1 MIWLA
6 IGGIVAFVLAIRMG
20 DTSID
25 PVGLGLQIILFFG
38 GIGCVLGAAVWG
50 IVRLFT

>member
-6 IGGIVAFVLAIRMG
+6 LGGVVAFVLAIRMG
-20 DTSID
+20 DTSLD

-38 GIGCVLGAAVWG
+38 GIACVLGAAVLG
-50 IVRLFT
+50 IVSLLT